1 MPQVDVVSD
10 RKVDYICAGCG
21 YGVALSAPP
30 PTCPMCH
37 GSEWDRPLWRPFT
50 SLDEFR
56 ARFEAPEELE
66 SFAPPDVVLSA

>member
-1 MPQVDVVSD
+1 MPLVDTVFD
-10 RKVDYICAGCG
+10 HEDDYICLECG

-37 GSEWDRPLWRPFT
+37 GTEWDRPLWRPFT

-56 ARFEAPEELE
+56 ARFEPPEEHE
-66 SFAPPDVVLSA
+66 SLAPPAVLSA

>member
-1 MPQVDVVSD
+1 MPLVDTVFD
-10 RKVDYICAGCG
+10 HEDDYVCLECG

-56 ARFEAPEELE
+56 ARFEPSEEQDPLA
-66 SFAPPDVVLSA
+66 SPAVLSA